1 MGMMLNLTFLF
12 IFVKSFYRIYHIFKM
27 EHSNNPT
34 LQHNIPNIQEDS
46 LELMLISNLDSTIPE
61 EEYINLDRIFDTLD
75 AASRLTNA
83 SMFVVD
89 FFKNQL
95 IYRSRSLIYTDQAKP
110 KDIKRKSVNPYWSLM
125 ADEDFAILLET
136 RKAYLDFFNEFTI
149 SQKLHHNYI
158 IDYSISLNGKKHMVA
173 QKFTPIKLSSNGNL
187 WLGLFIIT
195 ASTHKSCKHIA
206 IYGEDFRYLYDFDKK
221 KYLPF
226 EEEMGLTEIE
236 RTILDCA
243 AKGMTTEQIASQ
255 LFRSVNT
262 IKTHRTRLFKKLHVS
277 SINEALV
284 FVSNYNL

>member
-61 EEYINLDRIFDTLD
+61 EE
-75 AASRLTNA
+75 
-83 SMFVVD
+83 
-89 FFKNQL
+89 
-95 IYRSRSLIYTDQAKP
+95 
-110 KDIKRKSVNPYWSLM
+110 
-125 ADEDFAILLET
+125 
-136 RKAYLDFFNEFTI
+136 
-149 SQKLHHNYI
+149 
-158 IDYSISLNGKKHMVA
+158 
-173 QKFTPIKLSSNGNL
+173 
-187 WLGLFIIT
+187 
-195 ASTHKSCKHIA
+195 
-206 IYGEDFRYLYDFDKK
+206 
-221 KYLPF
+221 
-226 EEEMGLTEIE
+226 MGLTEIE
-236 RTILDCA
+236 RSIFDCA